1 MSRKNTFDDVV
12 FLAAKLPW
20 WLGVGCALLS
30 YLLLHHYSLQPLTPA
45 SGLDDLFKGVY
56 IGVFRAFAA
65 FGQYILPLLFLLGA
79 LLSVLQKRK
88 RKNLFNATSRC
99 NSAESLNDMPWW
111 DFEFLVGEYFRRMG
125 FRVEETGKGADGGY
139 DLIAV
144 KDREKFLIQCKQWRV
159 DTVGVKIVRELF
171 GVVTAEQASGGIVVT
186 SGKFSKDALAF
197 ARANKIMLIDGKEL
211 HGNIRSKA
219 GTEDG
224 PDSKRGSDHRKLK
237 WTCAALLPPL
247 VGGAVL
253 LFTEP
258 GKMAYSSFS
267 ARMKELMVERPGRQ
281 DPAQSREIGSARQ
294 PQENDRVFSGE
305 QVRQA
310 MEDVLRNNSRQ
321 AENNDGEGAAEPVFY
336 RYEIELHSGGWI
348 SVDNAEITDKTII
361 YTGRRGLVVSLD
373 RDEVRSMKRVRVEK
387 E

>member
-1 MSRKNTFDDVV
+1 MSRKNILDDML

-30 YLLLHHYSLQPLTPA
+30 YLLLHLYSLQPLSPA
-45 SGLDDLFKGVY
+45 SGLDDLINGVY
-56 IGVFRAFAA
+56 LGAFRALAA

-88 RKNLFNATSRC
+88 RKNLFKAASRRS
-99 NSAESLNDMPWW
+99 SAESLNDMPWR
-111 DFEFLVGEYFRRMG
+111 DFEFLVGQYFQRLG

-139 DLIAV
+139 GLIAV

-159 DTVGVKIVRELF
+159 DTIGVKIIRELF

-197 ARANKIMLIDGKEL
+197 ARANRIMLIDGKEL
-211 HGNIRSKA
+211 HGNIRSRS

-224 PDSKRGSDHRKLK
+224 PDSKKGCDHPKLK
-237 WTCAALLPPL
+237 WACAALLPPL

-258 GKMAYSSFS
+258 GRMVYSSFS
-267 ARMKELMVERPGRQ
+267 TRNQ
-281 DPAQSREIGSARQ
+281 DPAQSHESGSAWQ
-294 PQENDRVFSGE
+294 PQENDRVFSVG

-310 MEDVLRNNSRQ
+310 MEEVLRNNSRQ
-321 AENNDGEGAAEPVFY
+321 AENRDGEGAAEPVLY

-348 SVDNAEITDKTII
+348 SVDNAEISDKTII

-373 RDEVRSMKRVRVEK
+373 RNEVRSMKRVRVEK

>member
-1 MSRKNTFDDVV
+1 MSRKNTLDDAV

-45 SGLDDLFKGVY
+45 SGLDDLLKGVY
-56 IGVFRAFAA
+56 IGVFRAFAV

-88 RKNLFNATSRC
+88 RKNLFNATSRR
-99 NSAESLNDMPWW
+99 NSAESLNDMPWR
-111 DFEFLVGEYFRRMG
+111 DFEFLVGEYFRRLG

-159 DTVGVKIVRELF
+159 DTIGVKIIRELF

-197 ARANKIMLIDGKEL
+197 ARANKIMLIDGNEL
-211 HGNIRSKA
+211 HGNIRSQA
-219 GTEDG
+219 ETENG
-224 PDSKRGSDHRKLK
+224 WDSKRGSDHRKLK
-237 WTCAALLPPL
+237 WACAALLPPL

-258 GKMAYSSFS
+258 GRVVYSSFS
-267 ARMKELMVERPGRQ
+267 TRMQ
-281 DPAQSREIGSARQ
+281 DPAQSRETGSARQ
-294 PQENDRVFSGE
+294 PQENDRVFSVE

-310 MEDVLRNNSRQ
+310 MEEVLRNNSRQ
-321 AENNDGEGAAEPVFY
+321 AKNSDSEGAAEPVLY

-373 RDEVRSMKRVRVEK
+373 RNEVRSMKRVRVKIE
-387 E
+387 